1 MPLRQVLNLKIERY
15 NALKFSESVP
25 SLSRNFAFE
34 YYCIVDILLL
44 QLKY

>member
-25 SLSRNFAFE
+25 SLHLVA
-34 YYCIVDILLL
+34 VVLLL
-44 QLKY
+44 NTIAL